1 MHCLGGLGRTGT
13 VVGCFLVRH
22 GLSGAQA
29 LETIQLL
36 RRGIPSADS
45 PSPETDMQRWMVL
58 NWRNGSHVE
67 IPS

>member
-1 MHCLGGLGRTGT
+1 VHCLGGLGRTGT

-36 RRGIPSADS
+36 RRTTPNADS
-45 PSPETDMQRWMVL
+45 PSPEAEMQRWMVL
-58 NWRNGSHVE
+58 N
-67 IPS
+67 